1 MNLQS
6 QLRSS
11 AIIIEFSAG
20 VWTAN
25 KLDRKVSGEVNTTKR
40 SKKDAARVYK
50 SMLPGVESLKT
61 ITAHVAATRNW
72 LYANTKPWSDLGAR
86 LALVPK
92 YVEVINPGLEDREK
106 EFRRL
111 VDVFIDEY
119 PLLISAQAFAL
130 GDMFDREEYPL
141 PDAIR
146 QKFYFS
152 ATPIPVPEAGDFRV
166 DLETEGRQILQQ
178 QMQAD
183 MDRRV
188 EAVMADARE
197 SVLKQLKHVVDRLGY
212 GEDGKP
218 NKFWD
223 SMLDNLAEIIAD
235 TRGFNFT
242 KDSVLDALLAD
253 AERAVANVTP
263 DELRKN
269 RNIRDDV
276 RARVQEVVDVFG
288 L

>member
-25 KLDRKVSGEVNTTKR
+25 KLDRKVSGEVNTRKN
-40 SKKDAARVYK
+40 SKKDVARVYK
-50 SMLPGVESLKT
+50 SMLPGVESLKA
-61 ITAHVAATRNW
+61 INSHVAATRNW

-92 YVEVINPGLEDREK
+92 YVHVIHPVLEDREM
-106 EFRRL
+106 EFNKL
-111 VDVFIDEY
+111 VDKFLDEY

-130 GDMFDREEYPL
+130 GDMFDRDEYPS
-141 PDAIR
+141 AEEVR
-146 QKFYFS
+146 RKFYFS
-152 ATPIPVPEAGDFRV
+152 VTPMPVPEAGDFRI
-166 DLETEGRQILQQ
+166 DLEAEGRQILQK

-188 EAVMADARE
+188 EAVMSDARKA
-197 SVLKQLKHVVDRLGY
+197 VLQQLKHVADRLGY
-212 GEDGKP
+212 DKDGKP

-223 SMLDNLAEIIAD
+223 SMLSNLAEIIAD

-242 KDSVLDALLAD
+242 KDRVLEAMLTD
-253 AERAVANVTP
+253 AERAVANVTS

-269 RNIRDDV
+269 PDIRDDV
-276 RARVQEVVDVFG
+276 RTRVQEVVDAFG
-288 L
+288 I